1 MLNGEIE
8 IFETEREN
16 LLDKNNDYECKQVIN
31 FGLINYKNNKIF
43 ENKYKYEFSAIAV
56 SECFIAELVE
66 DNY

>member
-1 MLNGEIE
+1 M
-8 IFETEREN
+8 
-16 LLDKNNDYECKQVIN
+16 DKNNDYECKQVIN

-43 ENKYKYEFSAIAV
+43 ENKYIYEFSAIAV